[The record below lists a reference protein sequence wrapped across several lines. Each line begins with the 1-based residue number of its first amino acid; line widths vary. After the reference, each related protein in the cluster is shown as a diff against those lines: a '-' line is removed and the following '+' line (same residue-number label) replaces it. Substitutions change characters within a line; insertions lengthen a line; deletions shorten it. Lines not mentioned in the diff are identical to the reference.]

1 MPTKTH
7 VTYLDTIR
15 GLAAL
20 TVITE
25 HFIIAYG
32 LPCENA
38 LCQKILDSAPLNFWW
53 NGSAA
58 VSMFFVLSGLVLS
71 LKYFRL
77 GHSPDLQSFNLSGY
91 IIGRLFR
98 IWLPYCVILLVSA
111 GLYLQTVE
119 SPMLKTIIPPSDWII
134 EMWHNHPLT
143 VTDMVRESFLLNL
156 PDMVV
161 LLPQAWTLTI
171 ELVLSLLLPVGLLL
185 AERGTAWLIF
195 FALLAV
201 TLLGVSFFLLH
212 FLLGLMI
219 ARHYPAIAGYLERNN
234 RQRRL
239 VLLIGLFLY
248 TSGGVMEGQVGENGV
263 WLASGLGAGLI
274 LLFVMGSV
282 GTQAF
287 LSHPALRQ
295 IGRASYS
302 AYLIHMLILLCLTPY
317 LLKWLESLTIDH
329 FGLWFGGYIL
339 TLLIV
344 QLLSLLSYHWL
355 EVPSV
360 AMGRRIVDGI
370 RSWGCPELK

>member
-1 MPTKTH
+1 VPTKTH

-329 FGLWFGGYIL
+329 SGLWFGGYIL

>member
-1 MPTKTH
+1 VSTKTH
-7 VTYLDTIR
+7 VTYLESIR

-38 LCQKILDSAPLNFWW
+38 LCQQILDSYPLNFWW
-53 NGSAA
+53 NGSPA

-71 LKYFRL
+71 LKYFRF
-77 GHSPDLQSFNLSGY
+77 GHSPDLQSFSLNGY

-98 IWLPYCVILLVSA
+98 MWLPYCVILLISA
-111 GLYLQTVE
+111 GLYLQTIE
-119 SPMLKTIIPPSDWII
+119 SPMLKTLLPPSDWIV

-143 VTDMVRESFLLNL
+143 IMDMVRESFLLNL
-156 PDMVV
+156 PEMAV
-161 LLPQAWTLTI
+161 LLPQAWTLEI
-171 ELVLSLLLPVGLLL
+171 ELLLSLLLPVGLLL

-195 FALLAV
+195 FALFAV
-201 TLLGVSFFLLH
+201 TLLDMSFFLLH

-219 ARHYPAIAGYLERNN
+219 ARHYPSIAEYLSRNIW
-234 RQRRL
+234 QRWG

-248 TSGGVMEGQVGENGV
+248 TSGGVIEGLVGENGV

-274 LLFVMGSV
+274 LLFVLGSV
-282 GTQAF
+282 RTQTF

-295 IGRASYS
+295 IGKVSYS

-317 LLKWLESLTIDH
+317 LLKWLESLTTH
-329 FGLWFGGYIL
+329 RFGLWLGSYIV
-339 TLLIV
+339 TVLIV

-355 EVPSV
+355 EISSI
-360 AMGRRIVDGI
+360 AIGRRIINGVLGRI
-370 RSWGCPELK
+370 RNSV